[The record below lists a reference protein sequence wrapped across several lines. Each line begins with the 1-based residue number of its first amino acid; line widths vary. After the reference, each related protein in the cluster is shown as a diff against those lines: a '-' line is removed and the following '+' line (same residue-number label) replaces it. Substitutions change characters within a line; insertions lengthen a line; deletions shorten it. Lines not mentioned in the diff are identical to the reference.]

1 MHTGYFAACLYL
13 VGAAWGSP
21 LVGNTNGLE
30 ARADR
35 GRETISG
42 LGHRKQAILHA
53 GGNSLDLAI
62 AMLETKNMGT
72 DYVYGMQPPPS
83 AEMILMER

>member
-1 MHTGYFAACLYL
+1 MHTGYFAAFLYL
-13 VGAAWGSP
+13 VGAAQCSP
-21 LVGNTNGLE
+21 LAGSVNDIE

-53 GGNSLDLAI
+53 GGNTLDLAI

-83 AEMILMER
+83 ARMVLMER